1 MSSVPEP
8 RVAVVGATG
17 AVGNQLVELIAERG
31 LRTSAL
37 RLFAREGGD
46 ERTIEAGDIEH
57 RVEALGEVGALAGFD
72 LAFLALPEGRAA
84 EIVSARPGPLLI
96 DLSACARAPS
106 RDAVLFSPGFTPRES
121 LIAARDRGVF
131 AVPHPAAHVLATCL
145 DAIAPGPAHVAATAM
160 LGASAGGKGIVA
172 RAVDQ
177 TTGLLSAQLDLEENE
192 TQRGF
197 NLFMREHERAMADVI
212 TAQAGVLLRTPVN
225 LVLQAVSAP
234 ILYGAAITLGVAL
247 GETEAGAAIDRIRS
261 APGLLLVEEEE
272 PLGVI
277 DAIGQDAILVQAAAG
292 RSGLA
297 LWCAFD
303 NARIAA
309 LAALWIAETLIGV
322 APRTNA

>member
-8 RVAVVGATG
+8 KVAVVGATG

-31 LRTSAL
+31 FRIGVLK
-37 RLFAREGGD
+37 LFAREGEA
-46 ERTIEAGDIEH
+46 ERTIESGGAEH
-57 RVEALGEVGALAGFD
+57 RVEPLESPASLADFD
-72 LAFLALPEGRAA
+72 LAFLALPQDAAA
-84 EIVSARPGPLLI
+84 EVISAKPGPRLI
-96 DLSACARAPS
+96 DLSAAGRAPT
-106 RDAVLFSPGFTPRES
+106 AEVPLFAPGLSTRES
-121 LIAARDRGVF
+121 VAASHALALGT
-131 AVPHPAAHVLATCL
+131 PHPAAHVLATCL
-145 DAIAPGPAHVAATAM
+145 NAIAPGQSHVAATAM

-177 TTGLLSAQLDLEENE
+177 TTDLLGARLDLEEDE

-212 TAQAGVLLRTPVN
+212 AAHTATLLRTHPKLTVQVVAVPV
-225 LVLQAVSAP
+225 
-234 ILYGAAITLGVAL
+234 LYGSAITIGAAL
-247 GETEAGAAIDRIRS
+247 AEAEAAAAIDRIRS
-261 APGLLLVEEEE
+261 APGLLLVEEDE

-292 RSGLA
+292 PSGLK

-309 LAALWIAETLIGV
+309 LTALWIAETLV
-322 APRTNA
+322 ASGLHPRA